1 MPTSY
6 SLLLVSTDG
15 IDEDPMILDVE
26 MNELV
31 GNFVK
36 FSAQGLPRRR
46 RWNYT
51 VLAYECNQQPLTKTA
66 KLSER
71 TDNGYYSLAHAT
83 TYVLITSN
91 IVGNCIISA

>member
-6 SLLLVSTDG
+6 SLLLVSTDE
-15 IDEDPMILDVE
+15 IDEDPMILDVV

-31 GNFVK
+31 GNFVS

-51 VLAYECNQQPLTKTA
+51 VLAYECNQQPLTRTA
-66 KLSER
+66 ELSEC
-71 TDNGYYSLAHAT
+71 TGNDIVVLHA
-83 TYVLITSN
+83 
-91 IVGNCIISA
+91 